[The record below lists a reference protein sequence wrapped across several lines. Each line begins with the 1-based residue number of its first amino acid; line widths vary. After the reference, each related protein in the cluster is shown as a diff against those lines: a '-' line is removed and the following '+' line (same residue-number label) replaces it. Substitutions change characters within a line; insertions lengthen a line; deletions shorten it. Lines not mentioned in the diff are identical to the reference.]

1 MSRGARR
8 RGEDRRFT
16 VEAVPRSQP
25 DLHKL
30 AQLFIG
36 MARARAAIRGRD
48 FVTPDDV
55 AALAGAVLPHRLA
68 PQGRF
73 AAEAEAYA
81 AATNIVAEIVART
94 PVR

>member
-30 AQLFIG
+30 AQVFLG
-36 MARARAAIRGRD
+36 MAISRAQTGDDAA
-48 FVTPDDV
+48 PDADV
-55 AALAGAVLPHRLA
+55 PGPSEPDNV
-68 PQGRF
+68 
-73 AAEAEAYA
+73 E
-81 AATNIVAEIVART
+81 
-94 PVR
+94 

>member
-1 MSRGARR
+1 MNRPRRR

-36 MARARAAIRGRD
+36 MAFARADAERANQQTPPSSPRHETGRE
-48 FVTPDDV
+48 V
-55 AALAGAVLPHRLA
+55 
-68 PQGRF
+68 
-73 AAEAEAYA
+73 ES
-81 AATNIVAEIVART
+81 
-94 PVR
+94 

>member
-30 AQLFIG
+30 AQVFLG
-36 MARARAAIRGRD
+36 MAISRAQTGDDAA
-48 FVTPDDV
+48 PDSDDPGPSEPDNV
-55 AALAGAVLPHRLA
+55 
-68 PQGRF
+68 
-73 AAEAEAYA
+73 E
-81 AATNIVAEIVART
+81 
-94 PVR
+94 

>member
-30 AQLFIG
+30 AQVFLG
-36 MARARAAIRGRD
+36 MAMNRAQAGDDAAPDADVPGRSE
-48 FVTPDDV
+48 PDNV
-55 AALAGAVLPHRLA
+55 
-68 PQGRF
+68 
-73 AAEAEAYA
+73 E
-81 AATNIVAEIVART
+81 
-94 PVR
+94 

>member
-30 AQLFIG
+30 AQVFLG
-36 MARARAAIRGRD
+36 MAISRAQADDDAAPDADVPGRSE
-48 FVTPDDV
+48 PDNV
-55 AALAGAVLPHRLA
+55 
-68 PQGRF
+68 
-73 AAEAEAYA
+73 E
-81 AATNIVAEIVART
+81 
-94 PVR
+94 